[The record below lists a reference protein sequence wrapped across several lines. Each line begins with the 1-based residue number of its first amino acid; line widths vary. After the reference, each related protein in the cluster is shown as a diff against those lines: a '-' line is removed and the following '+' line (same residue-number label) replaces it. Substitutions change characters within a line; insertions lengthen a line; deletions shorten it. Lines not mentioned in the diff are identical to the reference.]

1 MDVDLLVTGHTH
13 RFDAFEREGR
23 FFVNPGSATGA
34 WSSVWPVIEG
44 EGKEVAEAKETDVSD
59 KGEAKVEVNKEDA
72 KQVDATK
79 AGSEDAAKETTD
91 AAKETQD
98 KAVEGNEVKEDAAKQ
113 ADKPAEPKAA
123 PDPTPSFARE

>member
-44 EGKEVAEAKETDVSD
+44 EEKEVPEVKKADGEEKTEVKEVDVKEDTAKKSEEKPATKSSDATVALKENKSEEGEAKE
-59 KGEAKVEVNKEDA
+59 EAIKEPE
-72 KQVDATK
+72 KQI
-79 AGSEDAAKETTD
+79 
-91 AAKETQD
+91 
-98 KAVEGNEVKEDAAKQ
+98 
-113 ADKPAEPKAA
+113 EPKAA
-123 PDPTPSFARE
+123 PDPTPSFAREY

>member
-13 RFDAFEREGR
+13 QFDAFEREGR

-44 EGKEVAEAKETDVSD
+44 EEKEVAEMKKADEDDKTEEKVEVKKDDAKREDAIKHTSEGKGTSD
-59 KGEAKVEVNKEDA
+59 AVNDAQDKTVNGSEAKGEAGRLK
-72 KQVDATK
+72 
-79 AGSEDAAKETTD
+79 
-91 AAKETQD
+91 
-98 KAVEGNEVKEDAAKQ
+98 
-113 ADKPAEPKAA
+113 DKPAEPKAA